1 MKKNKLTALF
11 MLLFLCLIS
20 YSIIS
25 QTVLSV
31 ILSKPLLI
39 LVSVL
44 SGILLA
50 VITNTILMKFARL
63 VKSANFTQ
71 LLLSL
76 ITIMFGGIF
85 GGMLALPV
93 SSLPGWFG
101 QYGPIIVVIFTL
113 ILCGLIFSYRKE
125 AFSEFANRI
134 SNGKLQFSEV
144 ASRHQE
150 TALLDTSVIIDGRI
164 ADIAHC
170 GFVPGTLIVPNFILS
185 ELQFIADSED
195 TQRRQRGRR
204 GLETLSNMQKDPAV
218 SIQITEFEVPNI
230 READAKLLH
239 VALELECPI
248 LTNDYNLNK
257 VAELQGV
264 RILNVND
271 LTNAVKSILLPG
283 EKLIVNVIQ
292 EGKEINQ
299 GVGYMEDGTMVV
311 VENGRPYLG
320 QQIDAVVTKILQTA
334 AGRMI
339 FARHEKEFGV
349 RR

>member
-1 MKKNKLTALF
+1 MKNNW
-11 MLLFLCLIS
+11 
-20 YSIIS
+20 
-25 QTVLSV
+25 
-31 ILSKPLLI
+31 KPCALLI
-39 LVSVL
+39 LLLCLVFFGIFSNTNLKTMLSSPVLICVSVL
-44 SGILLA
+44 SGIVSGIILNFLLLRFTKN
-50 VITNTILMKFARL
+50 I
-63 VKSANFTQ
+63 KSMNFTK
-71 LLLSL
+71 LVLIVLTVCISCVTGGLLSL
-76 ITIMFGGIF
+76 AI
-85 GGMLALPV
+85 AA
-93 SSLPGWFG
+93 LPGWPG
-101 QYGPIIVVIFTL
+101 QYGPLLVIVFVF
-113 ILCGLIFSYRKE
+113 ILSALVFSYRMN
-125 AFSEFANRI
+125 AFVDLANRL
-134 SNGKLQFSEV
+134 SNGKLQISQV
-144 ASRHQE
+144 ATEHE
-150 TALLDTSVIIDGRI
+150 AMALLDTSVIIDGRI

-170 GFVPGTLIVPNFILS
+170 GFVPGTLIIPSFILQ
-185 ELQFIADSED
+185 ELQYIADSED

-204 GLETLSNMQKDPAV
+204 GLETLSNMQKDK
-218 SIQITEFEVPNI
+218 SISVKISEFEVPNI

-239 VALELECPI
+239 VAMELECPI

-257 VAELQGV
+257 VAELQGI

-292 EGKEINQ
+292 EGKDINQ

-320 QQIDAVVTKILQTA
+320 QEIDAVVTKILQTA

>member
-1 MKKNKLTALF
+1 MKKNTFLSLLNVLFSGLIIFCICSCTSLKTLLSPYVLIGLSLVLGFIVNLILHKL
-11 MLLFLCLIS
+11 LI
-20 YSIIS
+20 
-25 QTVLSV
+25 Q
-31 ILSKPLLI
+31 LSKKIKNTNFTHLL
-39 LVSVL
+39 LVMIIVMISSVC
-44 SGILLA
+44 GGLLA
-50 VITNTILMKFARL
+50 IPFST
-63 VKSANFTQ
+63 
-71 LLLSL
+71 
-76 ITIMFGGIF
+76 
-85 GGMLALPV
+85 
-93 SSLPGWFG
+93 LPGLLG
-101 QYGPIIVVIFTL
+101 QFLPIIIVLIFF
-113 ILCGLIFSYRKE
+113 ILCAIVFSYRMD
-125 AFSEFANRI
+125 AFVDLANRI
-134 SNGKLQFSEV
+134 TNGKLQIAEV
-144 ASRHQE
+144 ASEHE
-150 TALLDTSVIIDGRI
+150 ATALLDTSVIIDGRI

-170 GFVPGTLIVPNFILS
+170 GFIPGALIVPNFILQ

-195 TQRRQRGRR
+195 AQRRQRGRR
-204 GLETLSNMQKDPAV
+204 GLETLSNMQKDKEITI
-218 SIQITEFEVPNI
+218 SIVEFDIQNV
-230 READAKLLH
+230 READAKLMH
-239 VALELECPI
+239 VAKELGCPI

-257 VAELQGV
+257 VAELQGI

-339 FARHEKEFGV
+339 FARHEKELGV

>member
-1 MKKNKLTALF
+1 MKKNKFLGLLSVLFSGLIFFGICSCTSLKTSLPFYVLTGLS
-11 MLLFLCLIS
+11 LLFGLCFTLLLCKYLIRLS
-20 YSIIS
+20 KKIKQMNFTHLLLIMIIIIIS
-25 QTVLSV
+25 SV
-31 ILSKPLLI
+31 C
-39 LVSVL
+39 
-44 SGILLA
+44 GGLLA
-50 VITNTILMKFARL
+50 IPF
-63 VKSANFTQ
+63 
-71 LLLSL
+71 
-76 ITIMFGGIF
+76 
-85 GGMLALPV
+85 
-93 SSLPGWFG
+93 SSLPGLFG
-101 QYGPIIVVIFTL
+101 QFLPIIIVAVFF
-113 ILCGLIFSYRKE
+113 ILCAIFFSYRME
-125 AFSEFANRI
+125 AFVDLANRVT
-134 SNGKLQFSEV
+134 NGKLQIAEV
-144 ASRHQE
+144 ASEHE
-150 TALLDTSVIIDGRI
+150 ATALLDTSVIIDGRI

-170 GFVPGTLIVPNFILS
+170 GFVPGSLIVPNFILQ

-195 TQRRQRGRR
+195 AQRRQRGRR
-204 GLETLSNMQKDPAV
+204 GLETLSNMQKDKAITI
-218 SIQITEFEVPNI
+218 SIVDFDIQNV
-230 READAKLLH
+230 READAKLML
-239 VALELECPI
+239 VAKELACPI

-257 VAELQGV
+257 VAELQGI

-339 FARHEKEFGV
+339 FARHEKELGV

>member
-1 MKKNKLTALF
+1 MKKNRTLVF
-11 MLLFLCLIS
+11 LLIIFSGLLSYGIASNIDLPADFPSYLIP
-20 YSIIS
+20 
-25 QTVLSV
+25 VLSIFSGIIFGLLINKL
-31 ILSKPLLI
+31 ILRMSYFIRNINFTHLLLI
-39 LVSVL
+39 LTSVL
-44 SGILLA
+44 MSAVTGGLLC
-50 VITNTILMKFARL
+50 IPFA
-63 VKSANFTQ
+63 
-71 LLLSL
+71 
-76 ITIMFGGIF
+76 
-85 GGMLALPV
+85 ALPGLWGKY
-93 SSLPGWFG
+93 LPICVVL
-101 QYGPIIVVIFTL
+101 IIFIVNS
-113 ILCGLIFSYRKE
+113 LIFSYRKDS
-125 AFSEFANRI
+125 FCDLANRLT
-134 SNGKLQFSEV
+134 NGKLQISEV
-144 ASRHQE
+144 AIENES

-170 GFVPGTLIVPNFILS
+170 GFVPGTLIIPNFILQ

-204 GLETLSNMQKDPAV
+204 GLETLANMQKDKDISV
-218 SIQITEFEVPNI
+218 KIREFNIPNI
-230 READAKLLH
+230 READAKLMH
-239 VALELECPI
+239 VAMELDCPI

-257 VAELQGV
+257 VAELQGI

-320 QQIDAVVTKILQTA
+320 QKIDAVVTKILQTA

-339 FARHEKEFGV
+339 FARHEKELGV